1 MFRVGTCLF
10 LAVFTLLAGVVED
23 EIVMGRK
30 ALANDGVATAWRLAQ
45 DVLHSAPESAA
56 AHEFAGEV
64 RFRRGEFAEADA
76 EFKTAISWDARNALA
91 WWGLGRVAE
100 CTSMNKTAL
109 DDFRR
114 AYELDPNEP
123 RILMAWLP
131 RLQGQER
138 VNAMDRY
145 LAMMKAAGASGAAE
159 QNAINELRQRAEL
172 AKALA
177 GRPAMAL
184 TSPYKPT
191 EVPLQS
197 FTNGGTHERRY
208 GLELRLNDMPA
219 QLVLDTGAAGIVLSR
234 TAAERLGLVRVGTA
248 TVHGIGDN
256 NKSTSGFRAVA
267 QTLQIGDV
275 TFNNV
280 PISVSNQ
287 IFANLE
293 DGLIG
298 ANVLGEFLITLDF
311 PAKKIRLAPLDG
323 YHPGDEFP
331 DRIVTPQM
339 ENATRVFRFGHLLLV
354 PVRVGKANN
363 SLFVLDTGASNTMI
377 SYQLAEAV
385 SNLSRDEKT
394 GLTGLNGRVADVY
407 KTGSLALDFAGFEQ
421 RSMGIT
427 AFDTWQLSH
436 QLGTEISGFLGL
448 PTLDLLTVTIDYRDG
463 LVKFERK
470 P

>member
-1 MFRVGTCLF
+1 MFRVASCLLF
-10 LAVFTLLAGVVED
+10 SALALFAGVVDD
-23 EIVMGRK
+23 EIGMGRK

-45 DVLHSAPESAA
+45 DVLNSAPQSAA

-64 RFRRGEFAEADA
+64 RFRRGEFADADA
-76 EFKTAISWDARNALA
+76 EFKTAIEWDQRNALA

-109 DDFRR
+109 EDFHR
-114 AYELDPNEP
+114 AYQLNPNEP

-138 VNAMDRY
+138 VDAINRY
-145 LAMMKAAGASGAAE
+145 IAMMKAAGANGAAGQGALDE
-159 QNAINELRQRAEL
+159 VRQRAEL
-172 AKALA
+172 AKALG

-184 TSPYKPT
+184 TSPYRPT

-197 FTNGGTHERRY
+197 FINGATHERTY
-208 GLELRLNDMPA
+208 GLQVRFNDMPS
-219 QLVLDTGAAGIVLSR
+219 QLVFDTGASGIVLSR
-234 TAAERLGLVRVGTA
+234 SAAERLSLTRVGEA
-248 TVHGIGDN
+248 TVRGIGDN
-256 NKSTSGFRAVA
+256 DKLTGGFRAIA
-267 QTLQIGDV
+267 QTLQIGNV
-275 TFNNV
+275 TFSNV
-280 PISVSNQ
+280 PVSVSNQ
-287 IFANLE
+287 IFANLQ

-298 ANVLGEFLITLDF
+298 ANVLAEFLITLDF
-311 PAKKIRLAPLDG
+311 PSKTIRLAPLEN

-339 ENATRVFRFGHLLLV
+339 ENATRVFRFGHMLLV
-354 PVRVGKANN
+354 PVRVGKASNC
-363 SLFVLDTGASNTMI
+363 LFVLDTGASNTLI

-385 SNLSRDEKT
+385 SNLSRDEKA
-394 GLTGLNGRVADVY
+394 GLRGLNGRVADVY
-407 KTGSLALDFAGFEQ
+407 KTGSLTLDFAGFEQ

-448 PTLDLLTVTIDYRDG
+448 PVLDLLTVTIDYRDG